1 MFQKVLDVLKNRLWH
16 IEWYAANDGHQK
28 VYFLKHACGVV
39 KMVDKQSE
47 QIETKRL
54 KILEAEEIEMVFGLP
69 VFDDD
74 ERAAYFTLSPPEG
87 AALSQ
92 FRGPKSSIHYIL
104 QLGYFKARRQF
115 FAFSL
120 EQVAADAYYI
130 QRTYFPDFELTDLN
144 INKITRLKQQ
154 NLIMDIWHYRLC
166 DETERQQL
174 RLKAQQ
180 LAQISSRPVYMFREL
195 MAYLT
200 RQRLVA
206 PAYSILQ
213 DMIGDVL
220 QREKERLIAIAK
232 AHLTVEQVAA
242 LNSLLA
248 NPRGLYEITRLK
260 REPKDFSNKEIAREV
275 KRGKQIKPLYEAV
288 QNILPHLDISNES
301 IKYYAS
307 LINYYSVFQMSQL
320 DESQAHIYLL
330 CFVYHRY
337 QKLHDNLINCFI
349 FRVRQ
354 LLDEAK
360 SAAKERVYLYRL
372 EHNRNLHKAGQVL
385 KLFADD
391 TIDAATPFGEVKT
404 RAFAILPEPELT
416 QVADHIIKQTLQ
428 LDEQLFQWEH
438 IDQIAQRIKTRLR
451 PLLRNID
458 FQATS
463 ANQSL
468 MMAVRF
474 LKTAVQKQKPLT
486 QFKREQ
492 FPRRFIPVKSKP
504 YLYATDANGK
514 KHLLVDRYEFLIYRM
529 IRNHLESGDVFC
541 GDSVH
546 FRSFDDDLLSDE
558 AWQEKETLI
567 AQVGL
572 PILTQ
577 PVEEHLAELEALL
590 ETRLKE
596 VNQRIASGENE
607 HIIVKKSGRWHLP
620 YSRMG
625 DAINDPFFDALSQ
638 VDIQAV
644 CKFVHHRCQFLK
656 EFTHVLHR
664 YARRTADEQTLIACI
679 IAWGTNMGLGRMGQI
694 SDVPYQTLATTS
706 NNFIRLETLQK
717 ANDVVVNAIAQLPIF
732 QQYYIGDTIHSSSDG
747 QKFETQFHTINAR
760 YSSKYFGMMK
770 GVVAYTLAANHVPI
784 NTKLIGPNDHE
795 SHFVFDLIYNN
806 LTDIQPTIHSTD
818 THGTNEVNF
827 GILHFFGYQFA
838 PRYRDIYDKVS
849 QGLYGFK
856 HPSQYNSDWLLRP
869 IRKLRKKLIVEEW
882 ENIQRIMVSL
892 ALKTTT
898 QSIIIGKL
906 SAYARKNKTKRAL
919 WEYDNIIRSLY
930 FLNYV
935 DVLSLR
941 RYVQQAVNRG
951 ESYHKFHRAVSHAN
965 LGKLRFKTEGEQ
977 QIWNEC
983 GRLIANCVIFYNA
996 TILSDILRYQTENG
1010 KSSSKVSIEKVS
1022 PIAWQHINFYGR
1034 FEFTKSFQPI
1044 DIDAIVRELVARP
1057 GS

>member
-1 MFQKVLDVLKNRLWH
+1 
-16 IEWYAANDGHQK
+16 
-28 VYFLKHACGVV
+28 
-39 KMVDKQSE
+39 MVDKQSE

-54 KILEAEEIEMVFGLP
+54 KILEAEEIEMAFGLP
-69 VFDDD
+69 VFNDD
-74 ERAAYFTLSPPEG
+74 ERATYFTLSPPER

-92 FRGPKSSIHYIL
+92 FRGTKSSIHYIL

-115 FAFSL
+115 FTFSL
-120 EQVAADAYYI
+120 KQVSADAHYI
-130 QRTYFPDFELTDLN
+130 QRTYFPDSELTDLN
-144 INKITRLKQQ
+144 IAQITRSKQQ
-154 NLIMDIWHYRLC
+154 KLIMDIWQYRLC

-206 PAYSILQ
+206 PAYTVLQ

-220 QREKERLIAIAK
+220 QREKERLTTIAES
-232 AHLTVEQVAA
+232 HLTGEQVAS

-275 KRGKQIKPLYEAV
+275 KRGKQIKPLYEAA

-307 LINYYSVFQMSQL
+307 LINYYSVFQMGQL
-320 DESQAHIYLL
+320 DKSLAHIYLL

-354 LLDEAK
+354 LRDEAK

-372 EHNRNLHKAGQVL
+372 EQNRNLHKAGQVL

-391 TIDAATPFGEVKT
+391 TIDTATPFGEVKT

-416 QVADHIIKQTLQ
+416 QVADHIIKQTIQ

-438 IDQIAQRIKTRLR
+438 IDQIAQRVKTRLR

-468 MMAVRF
+468 MTAVRF

-486 QFKREQ
+486 QFKLAQ
-492 FPRRFIPVKSKP
+492 FPRQFIPVKSKP
-504 YLYATDANGK
+504 YLYATDDNGK
-514 KHLLVDRYEFLIYRM
+514 RHLLADRYEFLVYQM

-558 AWQEKETLI
+558 AWQEKEALI

-577 PVEEHLAELEALL
+577 PVEEHLAELENLL

-596 VNQRIASGENE
+596 VNQRITSGENE
-607 HIIVKKSGRWHLP
+607 HIVVKKSGRWHLP
-620 YSRMG
+620 YSRTG

-638 VDIQAV
+638 VDIQAI
-644 CKFVHHRCQFLK
+644 CKFVHHRCQFLN

-664 YARRTADEQTLIACI
+664 YAGRTADEQTLIACI
-679 IAWGTNMGLGRMGQI
+679 IAWATNMGLGRMGQI

-717 ANDVVVNAIAQLPIF
+717 ANDVVVNAIAQLLIF
-732 QQYYIGDTIHSSSDG
+732 QQYHIGDTIHSSSDG

-784 NTKLIGPNDHE
+784 NTELIGPNNHE
-795 SHFVFDLIYNN
+795 SHFVFDLLYNN
-806 LTDIQPTIHSTD
+806 LTDIQPKIHSTD

-882 ENIQRIMVSL
+882 ENMQRIMVSL
-892 ALKTTT
+892 GLKTTT

-935 DVLSLR
+935 DLLSLR

-965 LGKLRFKTEGEQ
+965 FGKLRFKTEGEQ

-996 TILSDILRYQTENG
+996 TILSNILRYQIENG
-1010 KSSSKVSIEKVS
+1010 KSSSKLSIEKVS

-1057 GS
+1057 GSSPPTG

>member
-1 MFQKVLDVLKNRLWH
+1 
-16 IEWYAANDGHQK
+16 
-28 VYFLKHACGVV
+28 
-39 KMVDKQSE
+39 MVDKQSE

-706 NNFIRLETLQK
+706 NNFNRLETLQK